1 MKILRI
7 FAALI
12 VLIFFSAQA
21 WAGGK
26 TVTLEVEKMTCALC
40 PYTVK
45 TALMKIDGVFSAKIS
60 YENHNAVVVFDDEKT
75 SIEDLTK
82 ATAEAGYPSHPAS
95 ELKE

>member
-7 FAALI
+7 FAALM

-21 WAGGK
+21 WAEEK
-26 TVTLEVEKMTCALC
+26 TVTLEVENMTCALC

-45 TALMKIDGVFSAKIS
+45 TALMKVDGVFSAKVS

-82 ATAEAGYPSHPAS
+82 ATAEYGYPSHLAS
-95 ELKE
+95 DFKE